1 MVDQL
6 YPADHSKMEYQAYTF
21 AGQILVPPEFLR
33 VEFNE
38 QLRLREPQIEQARS
52 NGLSRDDY
60 VPTVLNGIAYGLSP
74 RFEVSTEVLSKRIK
88 FECLEQE
95 IR

>member
-1 MVDQL
+1 
-6 YPADHSKMEYQAYTF
+6 MEYQAYTF